1 MMGPAKDALQQA
13 STAYRRAVEGHVYIR
28 ETLATFHEAVAK
40 HLFHFGPAAKVL
52 ELGSHAG
59 FITETLLQRWPDL
72 DIVVAEED
80 ENLTE
85 LARQRLSGRA
95 VGFHTGPL
103 DTLGGSF
110 NLVVSVARHHHL
122 PHGYL
127 GAVRERLS
135 TGAVYVLADELC
147 PEYCPPLIRP
157 LINQAEA
164 LYIVGGYVFTSQR
177 DKVAFE
183 RTGAVPEYAAE
194 LERARQSAL
203 WHWYRFVADVAVE
216 RGYYD
221 VASTE
226 LRSASD
232 DLVTGSAAEH
242 KFSPL
247 IVEREFALAGFRQLS
262 KHMVGP
268 HDAPL
273 RQSMFVYEYALAER
287 GHH

>member
-1 MMGPAKDALQQA
+1 MLPAKDASQQA
-13 STAYRRAVEGHVYIR
+13 SEAYRRAVEGHVYIR
-28 ETLATFHEAVAK
+28 ETLAAFHEAVAK
-40 HLFHFGPAAKVL
+40 HVLHFGPTAKVL

-59 FITETLLQRWPDL
+59 FITEALLQRWPDL
-72 DIVVAEED
+72 TIVVAEED
-80 ENLTE
+80 ENLSE

-95 VGFHTGPL
+95 VGFHSGPL
-103 DTLGGSF
+103 ETLRGSF

-127 GAVRERLS
+127 HAVRELVA
-135 TGAVYVLADELC
+135 TDGVYILADELC
-147 PEYCPPLIRP
+147 PEYCPPSLRAQ
-157 LINQAEA
+157 INQAEA
-164 LYIVGGYVFTSQR
+164 LHIVGGYVFTSLH

-194 LERARQSAL
+194 LEQARQLAL

-232 DLVTGSAAEH
+232 DLVTGSTAEH

-262 KHMVGP
+262 KRMVGP
-268 HDAPL
+268 SNAPL
-273 RQSMFVYEYALAER
+273 RQSMFVYEYALAKQ
-287 GHH
+287 GHR